1 MRCVHRSQ
9 DPEDDPNFSKMN
21 PSWEDSLEQ
30 NAIEGQGQLESNANL
45 QQVKLQ
51 NALDTMAN
59 ASGGIVIYDSDSI
72 ATKRWKNAFLT
83 IKKLLVFSSLYQE

>member
-1 MRCVHRSQ
+1 
-9 DPEDDPNFSKMN
+9 
-21 PSWEDSLEQ
+21 
-30 NAIEGQGQLESNANL
+30 
-45 QQVKLQ
+45 
-51 NALDTMAN
+51 MAN

>member
-1 MRCVHRSQ
+1 LRCVYRSQ

-30 NAIEGQGQLESNANL
+30 NAIEGQGQVESNASL

-51 NALDTMAN
+51 HALDIMAN
-59 ASGGIVIYDSDSI
+59 ASGGIVIYGSDSI

-83 IKKLLVFSSLYQE
+83 IKKLLVFSSLYQK